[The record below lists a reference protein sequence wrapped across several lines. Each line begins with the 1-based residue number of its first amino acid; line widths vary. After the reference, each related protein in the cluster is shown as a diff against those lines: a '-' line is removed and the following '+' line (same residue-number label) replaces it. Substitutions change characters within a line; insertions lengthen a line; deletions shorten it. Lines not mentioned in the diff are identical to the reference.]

1 MAAAAWRRF
10 AALARAFPGLAL
22 RPAPR
27 LRSAAADFALLGFL
41 AAFAL
46 AAAADFAGRTPA
58 GRDGLRAATFAAFV
72 FAAARFACGLRAG
85 AALARLAPAGFGG
98 AAGFVDRPRPADEAV
113 GLAFAPGAGLADF
126 ARGSAFALGAAALG
140 AAAFGAAAFGAAF
153 RALPG
158 GDGAAAFAFAP
169 VLAFAFGAEGRAVL
183 GCGPG
188 GVAAVSCGF
197 GALVGAPAG
206 SGALAGRG
214 EVFACG
220 AFAFAAGA
228 GFGGGACGA
237 ASGGGAKLGALRCAA
252 ASVTFSLAWARNA
265 LNDSKAAG

>member
-72 FAAARFACGLRAG
+72 FAAARFACGLR
-85 AALARLAPAGFGG
+85 GG